1 MLNTSHLSRTDMI
14 SVTESN
20 ITSSGLFGFGLCA
33 ILVNLFE
40 AGLFPVAPLILAMGV
55 GYGGLTQIVVGLME
69 WQKQNV
75 FGAIT
80 FVSFGLFWLSLVGLL
95 VLPEAGLGTLPQGMV
110 LSAYLLFWG
119 AFSGLLLA
127 SAVKVSRFVRG
138 MFLLLLG
145 YFGLFFLGEVAA
157 NAALTRLA
165 NFSGLASG
173 LAALAAGAELILR
186 QIVERAPGR

>member
-1 MLNTSHLSRTDMI
+1 MLNTSHVSRADLI
-14 SVTESN
+14 SVTESS

-33 ILVNLFE
+33 ILVNLF
-40 AGLFPVAPLILAMGV
+40 AVGLFPVAPVILAIGV
-55 GYGGLTQIVVGLME
+55 GYGGLSQIFAGLMK

-95 VLPEAGLGTLPQGMV
+95 VLPEAGLGTAPQGMV
-110 LSAYLLFWG
+110 LSAYLLFWW

-127 SAVKVSRFVRG
+127 SAVKITRFVRW
-138 MFLLLLG
+138 MFFLLLG
-145 YFGLFFLGEVAA
+145 YFGLFFLGEVSATPA
-157 NAALTRLA
+157 FTRLA

-173 LAALAAGAELILR
+173 LAALAAAAELIVR